1 MPDQDEEDVSPVAA
15 PPEAVTPVA
24 APSVPSPQPTP
35 PAPTPQEHYA
45 MFGPSGTLP
54 AQLPPNLPY
63 DRPVQLPGGAWATR
77 QSPQRTAAMQAAQ
90 EANIERQMIQSAQAN
105 KSLKAVEAAVQF
117 IGLRRYQNDINA
129 GIPIEKAIARAAPLM
144 FWSHPQAIGPTMKAF
159 QPVPPAFTP
168 RAETLGGV
176 QGIRHGL
183 HGESFTPVKPPFTP
197 SATTVDGTRLIET
210 SPGRF
215 TQPRP
220 SAAEKEDPQKK
231 EALSVLYK
239 EKSALEKGLPVPP
252 TDPKALEG
260 YNKMFG
266 DRIAR
271 LAKINKRITEL
282 NPYLSDQPPAKPTA
296 AAPAAVA
303 PAAAPAPSGKPAGGA
318 QKVLELPPKRESLV
332 KGQLYMTKAG
342 VALWDGKQFRVV
354 SK

>member
-1 MPDQDEEDVSPVAA
+1 
-15 PPEAVTPVA
+15 
-24 APSVPSPQPTP
+24 
-35 PAPTPQEHYA
+35 

-183 HGESFTPVKPPFTP
+183 HGESFTPVKPPTPVFTP
-197 SATTVDGTRLIET
+197 RVTTVDGTKLIET

-215 TQPRP
+215 TPARGATDGKLNDQQKARLR
-220 SAAEKEDPQKK
+220 SLQKERDDIRKEMGSLSWILQEKSGGFEEEHAAKKARMAAAEKEINQLQGVP
-231 EALSVLYK
+231 EA
-239 EKSALEKGLPVPP
+239 A
-252 TDPKALEG
+252 
-260 YNKMFG
+260 
-266 DRIAR
+266 
-271 LAKINKRITEL
+271 
-282 NPYLSDQPPAKPTA
+282 PAPAA
-296 AAPAAVA
+296 AAPAAG
-303 PAAAPAPSGKPAGGA
+303 PAATGKPA
-318 QKVLELPPKRESLV
+318 QKVLELPTKKESLV
-332 KGQLYMTKAG
+332 KGQLYMTKTG
-342 VALWDGKQFRVV
+342 VALWDGKQFRAV